1 METCTIATRNREEML
16 DITDRVR
23 AVVDSYK
30 LASKRYQI
38 NFV

>member
-1 METCTIATRNREEML
+1 MKRGIIIIEDKKVSVT
-16 DITDRVR
+16 
-23 AVVDSYK
+23 YK